1 MNESN
6 IKGVSIRGIIVL
18 VLIVVFSVSVFM
30 GIKHDTLNNII
41 MAVIGW
47 YFGQKPF
54 ETPAIQSE
62 QPDKSLPSA

>member
-54 ETPAIQSE
+54 EKPAIQSE
-62 QPDKSLPSA
+62 QQDKSLPSA